1 MTVITRS
8 VPSPIGDLLLVG
20 DGERLHGLYMTNH
33 RRAPVFDGATA
44 DEAAFEEAARQLA
57 EWFAGRRTTFD
68 LPTEPRGTAFQHQ
81 VWGVLRQIPFGRTMT
96 YGEVALHAGLP
107 GSARA
112 VGHAVGRNPLSIVVP
127 CHRVVGAR
135 GVLTGYAGG
144 LDNKRWLLQHERTA
158 SARTGNMM

>member
-1 MTVITRS
+1 MVITRS
-8 VPSPIGDLLLVG
+8 MPSPIGDLLLVG

-33 RRAPVFDGATA
+33 RRAPALVGATV
-44 DEAAFEEAARQLA
+44 DDAAFTDSVHQLD
-57 EWFAGRRTTFD
+57 EWFAGRRTTFSVA
-68 LPTEPRGTAFQHQ
+68 TEPRGTVFQQ
-81 VWGVLRQIPFGRTMT
+81 RVWDVLLEIPFGNTMT
-96 YGEVALHAGLP
+96 YGEVATRAGVP

-127 CHRVVGAR
+127 CHRVIGAK

-158 SARTGNMM
+158 AARTGNMM